1 MRQAAYSKHF
11 CLCLGAH
18 QKCLLGLGGR
28 LHIDIAAMQQAM
40 VGMSADM
47 VHGQFLAG
55 QQMFVGA
62 DTSAMHPS
70 IHSVRR
76 SSSCFAG
83 MPFSKMYTG
92 TPRVD
97 T

>member
-1 MRQAAYSKHF
+1 MLH
-11 CLCLGAH
+11 G
-18 QKCLLGLGGR
+18 LL
-28 LHIDIAAMQQAM
+28 
-40 VGMSADM
+40 
-47 VHGQFLAG
+47 LAG
-55 QQMFVGA
+55 QEMYYVGA

-83 MPFSKMYTG
+83 MPFSRMYTG
-92 TPRVD
+92 TPKVD